1 MKQIIVLV
9 ATIILGLAL
18 SGFIVGFS
26 DDAEDLAGNVST
38 GIDKL
43 STEMEDRIDDM
54 GF

>member
-18 SGFIVGFS
+18 SGFIMGFS
-26 DDAEDLAGNVST
+26 DDAEGLADNVST

-43 STEMEDRIDDM
+43 SAEMESCIDGM
-54 GF
+54 